1 MTAHDAI
8 QLAISQTDGIVG
20 MYLGDLSDAE
30 LLTRPVPGI
39 NHINWQ
45 LGHLIKSEHGMI
57 EVIVPGSMPA
67 LPEGFAE
74 KYTKDT
80 AGSETAAAF
89 CTKAELLEA
98 MKAQRAGTLAALKK
112 VPAADLTKA
121 APEAVRSYAPT
132 VADVFVLQST
142 HWMMHAGQWAVT
154 RRKLGRPALF

>member
-8 QLAISQTDGIVG
+8 LLAIAQTDGIVG

-45 LGHLIKSEHGMI
+45 LGHLIKSERGMV
-57 EVIVPGSMPA
+57 EATVPGSMPP
-67 LPEGFAE
+67 LPAGFAE

-80 AGSETAAAF
+80 AGSDTASAF

-98 MKAQRAGTLAALKK
+98 MQAQRAGTLAALKT
-112 VPAADLTKA
+112 VSDADLTKP

-132 VADVFVLQST
+132 VADVFLLQAT

-154 RRKLGRPALF
+154 RRKLGRPAMF